1 MARATTGEWP
11 LALLF
16 VRVIR
21 FFANHCAGRFD
32 ICEAIAREGLTNA
45 VGNERL
51 AIRAYWLEGLG
62 LTALGRGL
70 PHEAAGHLTDAVAAL
85 REANN
90 GALRNAL
97 YELAFV
103 RAQAGDEIGAAAA
116 LAETEGAQAGMIEP
130 FVSEAR
136 SRAALEAARGHTRA
150 AAELVADDAKQ
161 AQGSDFALFELH
173 ARFDAVRY
181 GAARE
186 HAPRLREL
194 AAQMPHPIPDLYAR
208 FATALA
214 SDDVDAL
221 AAAGREFTEIGAIL
235 HAAEATAAAA
245 RAAHAAGLPN
255 AFSLA
260 ERATELATAAG
271 NPRTPLLSGGLE
283 SAVLTPRER
292 EVAGL
297 VAQGRTDREVAA
309 ELGLSVRTVNAH
321 LRSVYVKLRVTGR
334 EELAAALGA

>member
-1 MARATTGEWP
+1 
-11 LALLF
+11 
-16 VRVIR
+16 
-21 FFANHCAGRFD
+21 
-32 ICEAIAREGLTNA
+32 
-45 VGNERL
+45 
-51 AIRAYWLEGLG
+51 
-62 LTALGRGL
+62 
-70 PHEAAGHLTDAVAAL
+70 
-85 REANN
+85 
-90 GALRNAL
+90 L

-173 ARFDAVRY
+173 ARFDAARY

-194 AAQMPHPIPDLYAR
+194 ATQMPHPIPDLYAR